1 MFNSKTKPR
10 WEWLLKLKTV
20 LGLRTASSEWK
31 KLWSQD
37 VSRRRPNVRNNEKK
51 EETLKDNKLRMLPPK
66 FKQNKKNRMTKLID
80 WGISKSLLIKTKTR
94 KMMLKHRLKKKNE
107 DCKKKKNLKQNRK
120 LNKKNRNWLI
130 NLWK

>member
-1 MFNSKTKPR
+1 MFSSKTKPR
-10 WEWLLKLKTV
+10 WEWLSKLKTV
-20 LGLRTASSEWK
+20 LGLRTVSSEWK

-37 VSRRRPNVRNNEKK
+37 VLRRRPNVRNNEKR

-80 WGISKSLLIKTKTR
+80 WGISKSLLIKTKTQ
-94 KMMLKHRLKKKNE
+94 MTMLKHRLKKKNE